1 MGRLGDGP
9 RRREALLGG
18 LGVVAIGGVVS
29 ALAPGFGWLLV
40 GRSLLGI
47 GLGLVPL
54 TMAAARDGLPKER
67 VQPTIAV
74 LSVCAA
80 AGVGAGY
87 PISGLIADAW
97 GLSGAFWFGTIFS
110 VAALVCVAAVVPSSG
125 HLQRTKLD
133 APGIALLTVG
143 LVTLLLAIAQGASW
157 GWGSLAVLGLL
168 AISVIVLA
176 LWALHELRTPAPLVE
191 LRLLRRPAVLTGD
204 VCATVLGAAMYMN
217 LSVITEFVQL
227 PRGIGFG
234 FSASVVVAGL
244 CLIPLSIFS
253 LSASRVLPGLTRLFG
268 SRLLLVAGSLI
279 VAAGA
284 GFFALFHTQLWQAFA
299 MMAIL
304 GMGLGLTFAAIP
316 GLIVR
321 AIPHEETGSAMG
333 FYQVVRY
340 VGFSLGSALTATLL
354 ASHTAAGA
362 SHPAESG
369 YTIVLWASVA
379 VSVLAAGLAAV
390 LPARAAAPA
399 RRPAPDLVE
408 LATDQW
414 ELSAAPD

>member
-1 MGRLGDGP
+1 
-9 RRREALLGG
+9 
-18 LGVVAIGGVVS
+18 
-29 ALAPGFGWLLV
+29 
-40 GRSLLGI
+40 
-47 GLGLVPL
+47 
-54 TMAAARDGLPKER
+54 

-87 PISGLIADAW
+87 PISGLIADGF

-110 VAALVCVAAVVPSSG
+110 LAALVSVAWVVPSSA
-125 HLQRTKLD
+125 HLPVVRLD
-133 APGIALLTVG
+133 GWGVVLLTVG

-157 GWGSLAVLGLL
+157 GWGSPAVLGLL
-168 AISVIVLA
+168 VLSVIALG
-176 LWALHELRTPAPLVE
+176 LWAGHELRAGSPLVE

-204 VCATVLGAAMYMN
+204 VCAMVLGAAMYMN
-217 LSVITEFVQL
+217 LSVVTEFVQL

-253 LSASRVLPGLTRLFG
+253 LSASRVLPGLTALFG
-268 SRLLLVAGSLI
+268 SRLLLAAGSLI
-279 VAAGA
+279 VALGA
-284 GFFALFHTQLWQAFA
+284 AFFALYHGSLWQAFA

-321 AIPHEETGSAMG
+321 AIPHAETGSAMG

-354 ASHTAAGA
+354 ASHTPAGL

-369 YTIVLWASVA
+369 YTAVLWASVA
-379 VSVLAAGLAAV
+379 ISVAAAGLAWL
-390 LPARAAAPA
+390 LPARAAAPDA
-399 RRPAPDLVE
+399 EPVPDPVE

-414 ELSAAPD
+414 ELSPAPE